1 MDASRARLQ
10 KKLDDLLSQAS
21 TVAAELQALDQGRTT
36 PHYDQIELP
45 AHALG
50 QQVSRMVQAER
61 LRNVAVADVSDAAC
75 PNCGRKCAVQT
86 KARTIH
92 SMDGPFELLET
103 VAVCRRCRRSFFP
116 SARRSG
122 T

>member
-10 KKLDDLLSQAS
+10 KKLDHLLAQAS
-21 TVAAELQALDQGRTT
+21 AVAAELQALDQGGKT

-50 QQVSRMVQAER
+50 QRFSRLVQAER
-61 LRNVAVADVSDAAC
+61 VRDVAVADLNDAAC
-75 PNCGRKCAVQT
+75 PECGRKRQVKTQSRAV
-86 KARTIH
+86 H
-92 SMDGPFELLET
+92 SMDGPLELLEP
-103 VAVCRRCRRSFFP
+103 VAYCRHCRRSFFP
-116 SARRSG
+116 SACRSG